1 MNSDL
6 YKFNC
11 SLHCFAYFD
20 GDPEVNVTR
29 KLFYQKKTM
38 EYSHWVLRK
47 SNAKSMDIDMETNF
61 ASIVYGGKRV

>member
-20 GDPEVNVTR
+20 GDPEVNVT
-29 KLFYQKKTM
+29 KEIVLSKKNNGIQPLGITKI
-38 EYSHWVLRK
+38 EC
-47 SNAKSMDIDMETNF
+47 
-61 ASIVYGGKRV
+61 